1 VRDGTRALVEDAAAR
16 LGYMPNPAAR
26 SLVTGQTN
34 TIALVVSEP
43 ETRLFSD
50 PFFPAVVHGIASAIA
65 DSDLQ
70 LVLLLAHTE
79 REHGKVERYVRQR
92 HVDGVILMSLH
103 GEDALP
109 RRLVEAGVPTVL
121 SGRPAAAAQPIPY
134 VDADNRGGGRA
145 AAEHLLARGA
155 KTIATVTGPL
165 DMTAA
170 VDRYEGYRDALAD
183 RPPLVANAD
192 FTVEGGERAMR
203 ELLARAPD
211 LDAVFVA
218 SDLMAVG
225 ALIALRALGRRVP
238 ADVAVV
244 GFDDVPLAA
253 ASEPPLTTVRQ
264 PLEAMSH
271 ALVDLLAARI
281 AGGAGG
287 DEHVTCATQL
297 VRRAS
302 A

>member
-1 VRDGTRALVEDAAAR
+1 
-16 LGYMPNPAAR
+16 MPNPAAR
-26 SLVTGQTN
+26 SLVTGRTN

-43 ETRLFSD
+43 ESRLFSH
-50 PFFPAVVHGIASAIA
+50 PFFSAVVQGISSAIA
-65 DSDLQ
+65 DSALQ

-92 HVDGVILMSLH
+92 HVDGAILMSLH
-103 GEDALP
+103 GEDPLP
-109 RRLVEAGVPTVL
+109 QRLVDAGVPTVL

-145 AAEHLLARGA
+145 AAEHLLARGSA
-155 KTIATVTGPL
+155 TIATVTGPL

-170 VDRYEGYRDALAD
+170 VDRFEGYRDALGGRA
-183 RPPLVANAD
+183 PLAAHAD
-192 FTVEGGERAMR
+192 FSVEGGERAMR

-225 ALIALRALGRRVP
+225 ALIALRAQGRRVP
-238 ADVAVV
+238 DDVAVV
-244 GFDDVPLAA
+244 GFDDAPLAA

-264 PLEAMSH
+264 PVEAMSR

-281 AGGAGG
+281 AGAAAD
-287 DEHVTCATQL
+287 DEHVTCATEL
-297 VRRAS
+297 VLRAS

>member
-1 VRDGTRALVEDAAAR
+1 
-16 LGYMPNPAAR
+16 
-26 SLVTGQTN
+26 
-34 TIALVVSEP
+34 VSEP
-43 ETRLFSD
+43 ETRLFSH
-50 PFFPAVVHGIASAIA
+50 PFFSAVVQGISAAIA
-65 DSDLQ
+65 DSALQ

-92 HVDGVILMSLH
+92 HVDGAILMSLH
-103 GEDALP
+103 GEDPLP

-145 AAEHLLARGA
+145 AAEHLLARGSA
-155 KTIATVTGPL
+155 TIATVTGPL

-170 VDRYEGYRDALAD
+170 VDRFEGYRDALGGRA
-183 RPPLVANAD
+183 PLAAHAD
-192 FTVEGGERAMR
+192 FSVEGGERAMR
-203 ELLARAPD
+203 ELLAHAPE

-225 ALIALRALGRRVP
+225 ALIALRAQGRRVP
-238 ADVAVV
+238 DDVAVV
-244 GFDDVPLAA
+244 GFDDAPLAA

-264 PLEAMSH
+264 PVEAMSR

-281 AGGAGG
+281 AGAAAD
-287 DEHVTCATQL
+287 DEHVMCATEL
-297 VRRAS
+297 VLRAS